1 MHASKLQLIEF
12 ALLLALGARVSLDR
26 LPRESGFDWLPVIL
40 THPSLKIVATGL
52 SSVLLLVHHWRR
64 ELLVAYAALAVHVVS
79 QVLPTA
85 PLAAYS
91 PWIPY
96 LLDTFPGVGIIM
108 GLAMS
113 LLFPLPDLT
122 VVHGEYKT
130 IGCYTARYGGI
141 ECRVFYPSSKD
152 TPVVK
157 PKDRVAYLHHGQ
169 HLAKGISHFSRV
181 PAWLFSNFQNA
192 YLAAIENAPLAPS
205 ANPNG
210 WPLVIYS
217 HGLAGSLELYSAIN
231 QQLASEGNIVVVV
244 NHCDGSASVFR
255 SEDDRIHYYQRV
267 SRDVL
272 LNVNGEGF
280 RFRNSQLRHRVQEV
294 RRVVN
299 AVSTLSKQKTHP
311 VLSHTNVEDLHIVG
325 HSFGAATAMTAAH
338 VDERFR
344 TAVLLDA
351 WMEPVADDVLEGL
364 GSRIPVLHLISDQ
377 FERWTPNMDRM
388 RQHAKGCTHP
398 DSRLM
403 VVRGTYHNNF
413 SDLPLFSPTIN
424 RLARSAGPIN
434 PTRALR
440 LIGQLSGAFLR
451 SVYVDALKEF
461 PEVVDI

>member
-1 MHASKLQLIEF
+1 MHASTLQKIEY
-12 ALLLALGARVSLDR
+12 ALLLALGARIALDR
-26 LPRESGFDWLPVIL
+26 GSDLSWLP
-40 THPSLKIVATGL
+40 PIVKLSHLQVLATGL
-52 SSVLLLVHHWRR
+52 GSLLLLLHHWRR
-64 ELLVAYAALAVHVVS
+64 ELLVAYLALAVHVVS
-79 QVLPTA
+79 QVLPPA
-85 PLAAYS
+85 PLAFVS

-96 LLDTFPGVGIIM
+96 LIDKFPGIGIIM
-108 GLAMS
+108 GLVMS
-113 LLFPLPDLT
+113 LLFPLPDLS

-130 IGCYTARYGGI
+130 IGCYTARYGGV
-141 ECRVFYPSSKD
+141 ECRVFYPSSKAVP
-152 TPVVK
+152 TLK
-157 PKDRVAYLHHGQ
+157 PKERVAYLHHGK
-169 HLAKGISHFSRV
+169 HLAKGISRFSRV
-181 PAWLFSNFQNA
+181 PAWVFSNFNNA
-192 YLAAIENAPLAPS
+192 YLAAIENAPIAPS
-205 ANPNG
+205 ESSNG
-210 WPLVIYS
+210 WPVVVYS
-217 HGLAGSLELYSAIN
+217 HGLAGSLELYSVIN

-255 SEDDRIHYYQRV
+255 SEDDRIQYYQRV

-280 RFRNSQLRHRVQEV
+280 RFRNNQLRHRVQEV

-299 AVSTLSKQKTHP
+299 AVSTIVKQKSHA
-311 VLSHTNVEDLHIVG
+311 VLSHANMEDLHIVG

-351 WMEPVADDVLEGL
+351 WMEPVAQDVLEGV

-377 FERWTPNMDRM
+377 FERWAVNMERM

-424 RLARSAGPIN
+424 RLVKTAGPID
-434 PTRALR
+434 PTHALR

-451 SVYVDALKEF
+451 SVYTDALREF
-461 PEVVDI
+461 PEVVDA